1 MLGKVVGGR
10 AVRPRLP
17 GSVVCSP
24 GVMVAEELGIFV
36 TAAYGKNIDAI
47 ELIFV

>member
-1 MLGKVVGGR
+1 MFEKVVDGR
-10 AVRPRLP
+10 AVRPRSP

-24 GVMVAEELGIFV
+24 RVMVAEDLGILV

>member
-36 TAAYGKNIDAI
+36 TAAYGNNIDAI